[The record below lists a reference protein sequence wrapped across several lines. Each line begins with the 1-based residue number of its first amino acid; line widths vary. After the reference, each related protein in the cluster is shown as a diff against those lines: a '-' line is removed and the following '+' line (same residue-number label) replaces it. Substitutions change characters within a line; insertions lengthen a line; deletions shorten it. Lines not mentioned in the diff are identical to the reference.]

1 MGFGNELQAVGGEPQ
16 RDCPNSRGGG
26 SALGHGLHVLAED
39 ELVRLSV
46 IVLCP
51 VSCASTFIRRK
62 AMFHQASLDGCAEDG
77 PRLADF
83 MNQKWLPMPH
93 NEFTRELPSHAE
105 ICLSF
110 PF

>member
-1 MGFGNELQAVGGEPQ
+1 
-16 RDCPNSRGGG
+16 
-26 SALGHGLHVLAED
+26 
-39 ELVRLSV
+39 
-46 IVLCP
+46 
-51 VSCASTFIRRK
+51 
-62 AMFHQASLDGCAEDG
+62 MFHQASLDGCAEDG